1 MELIDEPLTAA
12 APQLRDDIR
21 RAFMDVERIL
31 GTYETKTGYRSYT
44 AVSATDRNRLKT
56 SMANLSELLAQVA
69 GALNLEVTG

>member
-1 MELIDEPLTAA
+1 
-12 APQLRDDIR
+12 
-21 RAFMDVERIL
+21 MDVERIL